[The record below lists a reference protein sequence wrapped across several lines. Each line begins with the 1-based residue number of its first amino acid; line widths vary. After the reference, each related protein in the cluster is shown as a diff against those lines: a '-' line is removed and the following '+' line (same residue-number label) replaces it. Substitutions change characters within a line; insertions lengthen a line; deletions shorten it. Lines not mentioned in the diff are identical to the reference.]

1 MEIIYSNI
9 NNFAVETKDTLE
21 NIVTE
26 FYDLFTPLESTLYL
40 LQDNV
45 TNAIFCEC
53 HIPADKFVQYG
64 TKDVPLDPD
73 EQPEYRANR
82 ELVEDNAAFLQMKI
96 DALHGRNFSN
106 IVTEYTTDFD
116 SEHPLK
122 IIGGQHRFE
131 AIFEA
136 FHNSSINVYQGIKV
150 YFCLDIEQ
158 RLDVQL
164 ISNTNIAVSSDLLDR
179 MMETVKGPQLRNW
192 CQEVGLLAPN
202 TDFSD
207 KKQRG
212 NSITVREARTFI
224 LNYYNGKKLCNSSF
238 EQTKTHCVLAKT
250 GGIDNDWENLKI
262 NIPNLWNDTL
272 LKEAGKQFAI
282 LVQKQND
289 YYTDGIKKTNK
300 EFADK
305 AYNYAILAA
314 WSYVAGILSNNSVRL
329 TRHYNLPTNSKKDPL
344 NAEALAKAKHKSD
357 PINYRGLGSRTDV
370 KERGRL
376 VELFYLQA
384 EKGTGITKPLIDLAL
399 TKYFAKQAN
408 LEVLEA
414 EKKI

>member
-1 MEIIYSNI
+1 
-9 NNFAVETKDTLE
+9 
-21 NIVTE
+21 
-26 FYDLFTPLESTLYL
+26 
-40 LQDNV
+40 
-45 TNAIFCEC
+45 
-53 HIPADKFVQYG
+53 
-64 TKDVPLDPD
+64 
-73 EQPEYRANR
+73 
-82 ELVEDNAAFLQMKI
+82 MK
-96 DALHGRNFSN
+96 
-106 IVTEYTTDFD
+106 
-116 SEHPLK
+116 K
-122 IIGGQHRFE
+122 
-131 AIFEA
+131 
-136 FHNSSINVYQGIKV
+136 
-150 YFCLDIEQ
+150 
-158 RLDVQL
+158 
-164 ISNTNIAVSSDLLDR
+164 
-179 MMETVKGPQLRNW
+179 
-192 CQEVGLLAPN
+192 
-202 TDFSD
+202 
-207 KKQRG
+207 
-212 NSITVREARTFI
+212 
-224 LNYYNGKKLCNSSF
+224 
-238 EQTKTHCVLAKT
+238 
-250 GGIDNDWENLKI
+250 
-262 NIPNLWNDTL
+262 
-272 LKEAGKQFAI
+272 AGKQFAI